1 MPENTNWTNMER
13 LLDRISIPY
22 TIASI
27 LFGLVLYVIYI
38 LFDIKLGNSIITQQ
52 RPVMALEAA
61 TVTYLLCGYLFMLT
75 KMSDISLNLNI
86 LINEKNGE
94 AISQLKKRFNS
105 KWYYIIL
112 FITIY
117 SFYMIDWRD
126 PLDNID
132 LHNLL
137 YSLFFIYINFVLG
150 FIILSLL
157 AKTVWTVLNITY
169 SIYDASN
176 KSQNFNASLSINSFD
191 IKIKSIRSMV
201 IQVLKYY
208 FLGIALLILTYFGPV
223 RYGIYEIAI
232 LISLLI
238 IGLVSFIFGLRSI
251 QRILR
256 ARLEY
261 ESDIINQG
269 IHAQNQKLIFIISDD
284 DYLKSSEKMTIISNA
299 SDMLRKQRDDLTKVE
314 SRIFNFSSIGSFVTS
329 FLIPALSL
337 ISKIEPQLTSFLSNQ
352 DVHNILLDISK
363 MIGY

>member
-1 MPENTNWTNMER
+1 
-13 LLDRISIPY
+13 
-22 TIASI
+22 
-27 LFGLVLYVIYI
+27 
-38 LFDIKLGNSIITQQ
+38 
-52 RPVMALEAA
+52 
-61 TVTYLLCGYLFMLT
+61 
-75 KMSDISLNLNI
+75 
-86 LINEKNGE
+86 
-94 AISQLKKRFNS
+94 
-105 KWYYIIL
+105 
-112 FITIY
+112 
-117 SFYMIDWRD
+117 MIDWRD